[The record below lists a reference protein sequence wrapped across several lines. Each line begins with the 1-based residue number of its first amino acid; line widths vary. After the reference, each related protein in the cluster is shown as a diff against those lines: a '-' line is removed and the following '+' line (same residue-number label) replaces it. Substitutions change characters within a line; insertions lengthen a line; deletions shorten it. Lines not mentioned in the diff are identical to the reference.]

1 MIPKRN
7 LAMRKIAL
15 LLLCS
20 SAGPALTGEPASPTF
35 QHVLLDEKP
44 PQNPWIKIVG
54 DLNADGRLDVVIGGS
69 KGPLVWYRN
78 PDWKKS
84 VIADGGYNTV
94 AGAAVDIDG
103 DGDLDIA
110 LGGVVWFENPGPKGD
125 PSKGPWAA
133 HDVEKRRG
141 HDLLAADLD
150 GDGKVDLVMRDQSS
164 FGAKTGHSIF
174 LYKQITP
181 DKWNQRE
188 LRCGEGE
195 GIRIADL
202 NGDGRPDIASGGS
215 WFENSGDLLKG
226 PWAEHVFSTE
236 WNYPHTKVAVGDL
249 NGDGRPD
256 IVLAPAELKGGTHRI
271 AWYEAP
277 AAATAGNWKQ
287 HVVEEPVE
295 TVIHA
300 LVMADFNG
308 DGQLDVA
315 AAHMH
320 QGKSPQDVV
329 VYLNTG
335 GGLQWKRQVIATTG
349 SHDMVAADLDG
360 DGRPDL
366 LGANHGGTHQPVEL
380 WLNKGK

>member
-1 MIPKRN
+1 MKRII
-7 LAMRKIAL
+7 LFFMC
-15 LLLCS
+15 CS
-20 SAGPALTGEPASPTF
+20 ATPALAAEPAGLTF
-35 QHVLLDEKP
+35 QHVLVDENP

-54 DLNADGRLDVVIGGS
+54 DLNADGKADVVIGGS

-94 AGAAVDIDG
+94 AGAAVDIDN

-110 LGGVVWFENPGPKGD
+110 LGGVVWFENPGSKSD
-125 PSKGPWAA
+125 PSKGPWRA
-133 HDVEKRRG
+133 HEVEKRRG
-141 HDLLAADLD
+141 HDLLAADLN

-164 FGAKTGHSIF
+164 FGSKTGHSVF
-174 LYKQITP
+174 LYKQVNP
-181 DKWNQRE
+181 DKWTPRE
-188 LRCGEGE
+188 LRCREGE
-195 GIRIADL
+195 GVAIADL
-202 NGDGRPDIASGGS
+202 NGDGRPDIVIGGS
-215 WFENSGDLLKG
+215 WFENNGDLLEG
-226 PWAEHVFSTE
+226 PWTEHGFSTE
-236 WNYPHTKVAVGDL
+236 WNYPHTKVAIGDL

-256 IVLAPAELKGGTHRI
+256 IILAPAELKGGTHRI

-277 AAATAGNWKQ
+277 ADATAGNWTQ
-287 HVVEEPVE
+287 HIVEEPVE

-300 LVMADFNG
+300 LAVADFDG
-308 DGQLDVA
+308 DGQLDLA

-320 QGKSPQDVV
+320 QGKPPQEVV

-349 SHDMVAADLDG
+349 SHDIVAADLDG

-366 LGANHGGTHQPVEL
+366 LGANHGGSVPTP
-380 WLNKGK
+380 WNCG

>member
-1 MIPKRN
+1 MIPERDF
-7 LAMRKIAL
+7 AMKKIVL
-15 LLLCS
+15 LLLCGC
-20 SAGPALTGEPASPTF
+20 AGPMFATEPTGFRF
-35 QHVLLDEKP
+35 QHVLLEEKP

-54 DLNADGRLDVVIGGS
+54 DLNADNKLDVVIGGS

-84 VIADGGYNTV
+84 VIAEGGYNTV
-94 AGAAVDIDG
+94 AGAAADIDN

-110 LGGVVWFENPGPKGD
+110 LGGVVWFENPGPNGN
-125 PSKGPWAA
+125 PSKGPWRA
-133 HDVEKRRG
+133 HEVEKRRG

-164 FGAKTGHSIF
+164 FGSKTGHSIF
-174 LYKQITP
+174 LYKQEGP
-181 DKWNQRE
+181 DKWTPRE
-188 LRCGEGE
+188 LRCREGE
-195 GIRIADL
+195 GVAIADL
-202 NGDGRPDIASGGS
+202 NGDGRPDIVIGGS
-215 WFENSGDLLKG
+215 WFENSGDLLEG
-226 PWAEHVFSTE
+226 PWTEHGFSTE
-236 WNYPHTKVAVGDL
+236 WDYPHTKVAIGDL

-256 IVLAPAELKGGTHRI
+256 IILAPAELKGGTHRI

-300 LVMADFNG
+300 LVVADFNA

-349 SHDMVAADLDG
+349 SHDIVAADLDG

>member
-1 MIPKRN
+1 MKAFLSLFFCCCVGPV
-7 LAMRKIAL
+7 LA
-15 LLLCS
+15 
-20 SAGPALTGEPASPTF
+20 GDPPTLRF
-35 QHVLLDEKP
+35 QHVFIDETP

-54 DLNADGRLDVVIGGS
+54 DLNGDGKLDIVIGGS

-78 PDWKKS
+78 PDWMKS

-103 DGDLDIA
+103 DGDRDIA
-110 LGGVVWFENPGPKGD
+110 LGGVIWFENPGRKD
-125 PSKGPWAA
+125 EPSKGPWSA
-133 HDVEKRRG
+133 HEVEKRRG

-150 GDGKVDLVMRDQSS
+150 GDGRVDLVMRDQSS
-164 FGAKTGHSIF
+164 FGAKTGHAVF
-174 LYKQITP
+174 LYKQISP
-181 DKWNQRE
+181 DQWTMRE

-195 GIRIADL
+195 GIQIADL
-202 NGDGRPDIASGGS
+202 NGDGPSDLVIGGS
-215 WFENSGDLLKG
+215 WFENSGDLLNG
-226 PWAEHVFSTE
+226 PWTEHVFSTE
-236 WNYPHTKVAVGDL
+236 WNYPHTKVTVGDL

-256 IVLAPAELKGGTHRI
+256 IILAPAELKGGTHRI

-277 AAATAGNWKQ
+277 SDATAGGWKQ
-287 HVVEEPVE
+287 HIIEQPVE

-300 LVMADFNG
+300 LAVADFDG
-308 DGQLDVA
+308 DEKLDVA

-320 QGKSPQDVV
+320 QGKSPQEVV

-349 SHDMVAADLDG
+349 SHDIVVADVNG

-366 LGANHGGTHQPVEL
+366 LGANHGGPFQPVEL
-380 WLNKGK
+380 WLNRGK